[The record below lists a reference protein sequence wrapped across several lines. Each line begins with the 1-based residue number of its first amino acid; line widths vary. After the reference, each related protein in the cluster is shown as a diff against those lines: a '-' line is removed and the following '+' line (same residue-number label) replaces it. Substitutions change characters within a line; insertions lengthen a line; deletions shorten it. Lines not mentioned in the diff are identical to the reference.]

1 MENPNDWTSEKDV
14 SCMYSLS
21 QQDTSRDNRLNM
33 LVESRVR
40 REVQARFG
48 GEFLETYRR
57 NTARHRVLSLRL
69 KAQYL
74 FIFAGGLLAVF
85 VVFVIL
91 YMAGVDQW
99 ICIAFGVAAASV
111 LVWLTFRLN
120 ARYGEHG
127 LMKLLAALRHPR
139 YLLNRKSLRRLLKR
153 KGGRV

>member
-57 NTARHRVLSLRL
+57 NTARHRVLKCRNIVRRNYDRRILCDITT
-69 KAQYL
+69 L
-74 FIFAGGLLAVF
+74 F
-85 VVFVIL
+85 
-91 YMAGVDQW
+91 
-99 ICIAFGVAAASV
+99 
-111 LVWLTFRLN
+111 
-120 ARYGEHG
+120 
-127 LMKLLAALRHPR
+127 LLAAFNQEGSESAQEKVFLAD
-139 YLLNRKSLRRLLKR
+139 L
-153 KGGRV
+153 GGTHLFHKTFHDS

>member
-1 MENPNDWTSEKDV
+1 
-14 SCMYSLS
+14 
-21 QQDTSRDNRLNM
+21 M

-99 ICIAFGVAAASV
+99 VCIAFGVAAASV

-120 ARYGEHG
+120 TRLRGTR
-127 LMKLLAALRHPR
+127 LMKLLAARRHPR